1 MQIYVMQRH
10 FGDTDA
16 LRDVTRT
23 HGLGLAAGLDMF
35 AGDRDLLLRN
45 RRFYLQCRIFV
56 SFRTTACYIPTS
68 PSSSVATYLLIYLPT
83 YLYPSF
89 HPAINQSSVS
99 ACLI

>member
-35 AGDRDLLLRN
+35 AGDRDLFVRN

-56 SFRTTACYIPTS
+56 SFRTTACYIPTN
-68 PSSSVATYLLIYLPT
+68 PSSSVATYLRICIHPSIRPLI
-83 YLYPSF
+83 S
-89 HPAINQSSVS
+89 HQSLSV
-99 ACLI
+99 